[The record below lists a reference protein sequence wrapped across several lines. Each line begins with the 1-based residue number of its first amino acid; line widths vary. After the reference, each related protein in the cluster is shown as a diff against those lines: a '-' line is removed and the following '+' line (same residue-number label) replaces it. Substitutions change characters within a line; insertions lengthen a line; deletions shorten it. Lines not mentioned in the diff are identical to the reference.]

1 MSTTTSQDQS
11 KKTSSVFEKLG
22 QRITNIKKDIA
33 ENIERREQLHN
44 NANNNQVQFLYRPRQ
59 SDDSLIIETKP
70 PPPPTEV
77 RQRLPSSDDGS
88 SSERSFSISQFTS
101 SFGKKSA
108 NENIPSTTTTEITP
122 SNSFQDIFL
131 SENSDHAKDMIKN
144 NILHEVN
151 RRHSQA
157 LSESGSDDFI
167 LNKTD
172 HNDAIVKP
180 TTVMKIDKHQ
190 RKPTMLLAGPKFRYH
205 TSESNYDLKRDV
217 IYPVLCVV
225 GAISIYIMLWKP
237 LSSFFSG
244 YFLGFVSAMAVTYI
258 IIKIYI
264 HAKTDESIVH
274 EWIDFPELESL
285 LQEKIARTDK
295 HTSQYTCCEV
305 VFGRYDVDRDG
316 EFLRYPAII
325 HLDKYRLNI
334 QLPTKTM
341 TADEKKDKEIK
352 FVGFREYT
360 IKGANLIL
368 VPEATLTRIKYWLNE
383 YPIVLQNLQIS
394 NKQICV
400 VGAISIY
407 IMLWKPLSSFFSGY
421 FLGFVSA
428 MAVTYIIIKIYIHA
442 KTDESIV
449 HEWIDFPELESLLQ
463 EKIART
469 DKHTSQYTC
478 CEVVFGR
485 YDVDRDGEFLR
496 YPAIIH
502 LDKYRFNIQ
511 LPTKTMTADEKKDKE
526 IKFVGFREYTI
537 KGANLILV
545 PEATLTRIKYW
556 LNEYP
561 IVLQNL
567 QISNK
572 QIVNKQFYE
581 KSKFDA
587 NDFFNN
593 SHTTISLFFETGPDK
608 EDWFHKLSLVLR
620 EGKSDIEYNDS
631 QKSNLST
638 SNTIAKSISDT
649 QIPTLGSRAS
659 QMQSNTVNLENRVQ
673 MKSSETVGP
682 PYADTVS
689 SENSE
694 TEILR
699 SQINEGDILS
709 DMTQARTGAQELR
722 ADLLEKKDS
731 DKDSTGTQRTAT
743 TKKKYRKEEESLHRL
758 LNSPDCLDEAAIT
771 LNFLTRRLFCDIFEE
786 PLFKD
791 LIKEKIEL
799 KLKEIAV
806 SVLEDLHVETIDMG
820 NTFPVI
826 LKVEPMQWNTKGIW
840 FNLFLF
846 YKGNFNFTIKT
857 RIVLQ
862 KLLNYNPI
870 VDQPMYYQHQ
880 SGQIVHKDEER
891 QETEELI
898 QRQKLLAK
906 EPEIP
911 ENAAARK
918 LGILLTK
925 VAANKHFQRFA
936 ALKPVAG
943 VIEKLS
949 NAEVGANI
957 ELMSFSGMMTIN
969 IPPPPSDRI
978 WIGFSEMPDL
988 NLKVTPV
995 FGESK
1000 YSYTLIHDFLE
1011 ARIRDEIKRL
1021 LVLPAMDDQLL
1032 PFFRDWVLDIIG
1044 EIASKSSNQDMNRTS
1059 SEEF

>member
-44 NANNNQVQFLYRPRQ
+44 NANNNQVQFLYRPSQ
-59 SDDSLIIETKP
+59 SDDSLIIETK
-70 PPPPTEV
+70 PPPTEV

-108 NENIPSTTTTEITP
+108 NENIPSTTTTTEITP

-325 HLDKYRLNI
+325 HLDKYR
-334 QLPTKTM
+334 
-341 TADEKKDKEIK
+341 
-352 FVGFREYT
+352 
-360 IKGANLIL
+360 
-368 VPEATLTRIKYWLNE
+368 
-383 YPIVLQNLQIS
+383 
-394 NKQICV
+394 
-400 VGAISIY
+400 
-407 IMLWKPLSSFFSGY
+407 
-421 FLGFVSA
+421 
-428 MAVTYIIIKIYIHA
+428 
-442 KTDESIV
+442 
-449 HEWIDFPELESLLQ
+449 
-463 EKIART
+463 
-469 DKHTSQYTC
+469 
-478 CEVVFGR
+478 
-485 YDVDRDGEFLR
+485 
-496 YPAIIH
+496 
-502 LDKYRFNIQ
+502 FNIQ
-511 LPTKTMTADEKKDKE
+511 LPTKTMTAEEKKDKE

-620 EGKSDIEYNDS
+620 EGKSDIEHNDS

-870 VDQPMYYQHQ
+870 ADQPMYYQHQ

-911 ENAAARK
+911 EKNKMTQNHRTRFIRIPKQEEEVHIFSNPLNVDEQPATSTPLQTPSPRQGQRETLFDFDYQAPLTAHSLRPNSRWLIVRRNIHRIRFMGFRGAIGKEGQLPDFYLGLQMARELRRAQLEIK
-918 LGILLTK
+918 DVDNDTSFQAVKEFSLASAKGQSKKFDTRHVQPEDALIYDRLGEEPLSLQNLLYYFSKQDIQHGT
-925 VAANKHFQRFA
+925 VFWDFLN
-936 ALKPVAG
+936 
-943 VIEKLS
+943 
-949 NAEVGANI
+949 EVNHV
-957 ELMSFSGMMTIN
+957 
-969 IPPPPSDRI
+969 
-978 WIGFSEMPDL
+978 L
-988 NLKVTPV
+988 NLKRKRTVLVQRLRRLALSLALVVYIIIGLMFCTMVIGIITTITKMNDPEV
-995 FGESK
+995 EWMDHNLGG
-1000 YSYTLIHDFLE
+1000 YSSDFLST
-1011 ARIRDEIKRL
+1011 I
-1021 LVLPAMDDQLL
+1021 
-1032 PFFRDWVLDIIG
+1032 
-1044 EIASKSSNQDMNRTS
+1044 
-1059 SEEF
+1059 

>member
-44 NANNNQVQFLYRPRQ
+44 NANNNQVQFLYRPSQ

-70 PPPPTEV
+70 PPPPTTEV

-394 NKQICV
+394 NKQI
-400 VGAISIY
+400 
-407 IMLWKPLSSFFSGY
+407 
-421 FLGFVSA
+421 
-428 MAVTYIIIKIYIHA
+428 
-442 KTDESIV
+442 
-449 HEWIDFPELESLLQ
+449 
-463 EKIART
+463 
-469 DKHTSQYTC
+469 
-478 CEVVFGR
+478 
-485 YDVDRDGEFLR
+485 
-496 YPAIIH
+496 
-502 LDKYRFNIQ
+502 
-511 LPTKTMTADEKKDKE
+511 
-526 IKFVGFREYTI
+526 
-537 KGANLILV
+537 
-545 PEATLTRIKYW
+545 
-556 LNEYP
+556 
-561 IVLQNL
+561 
-567 QISNK
+567 
-572 QIVNKQFYE
+572 VNKQFYE

-593 SHTTISLFFETGPDK
+593 SHTTISLFFETDPDK
-608 EDWFHKLSLVLR
+608 EDWFYKLSLVLR
-620 EGKSDIEYNDS
+620 EGKSDIEHNDS